1 MPTEENNVFFEM
13 ECEKQHFNSVAE
25 SICFA
30 ELFLEYTKL
39 NFGRLYAGNFA
50 RFKLN
55 EYFKPL

>member
-1 MPTEENNVFFEM
+1 M

-25 SICFA
+25 SIYFA

-39 NFGRLYAGNFA
+39 NFGRLCAGNFA

-55 EYFKPL
+55 EYFKPI